1 MPNRSVVTGL
11 LVALMLFVAGA
22 AFAGDGVPR
31 MEPDELLAQIDS
43 PDVVII
49 DVRRSGDW
57 ENSMFM
63 IKNAVR
69 MEYDD
74 VDSWAGDL
82 PMGKIIVLY
91 CA

>member
-1 MPNRSVVTGL
+1 MLNRIIWAGL
-11 LVALMLFVAGA
+11 LLALTMFAGGT
-22 AFAGDGVPR
+22 AFAGDTVPR

-43 PDVVII
+43 PDVLII

-57 ENSMFM
+57 GNSMSM

-69 MEYDD
+69 KDYDD
-74 VDSWAGDL
+74 VDSWADEL
-82 PMGKIIVLY
+82 PIGKIIVLY